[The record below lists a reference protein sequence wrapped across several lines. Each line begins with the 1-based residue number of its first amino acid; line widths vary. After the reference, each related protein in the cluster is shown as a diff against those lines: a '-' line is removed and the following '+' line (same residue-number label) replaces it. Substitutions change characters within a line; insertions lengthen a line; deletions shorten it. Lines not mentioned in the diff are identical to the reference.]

1 MPPLRSTNKR
11 FWDKT
16 AQFNDPS
23 KGSNA
28 MKTRHPMNAVAL
40 LLLALGLCCQPSAAL
55 AGGCEEAEALFL
67 NASKQSSP
75 DLQGDLLEQAVKLCP
90 THAKAWNNLGTVYE
104 KQKRLEA
111 AGKAYAA
118 SHQNDPQLGT
128 PLAGLGD
135 VAMKMGRF
143 EEAAKWYELFL
154 AFLEEEKMR
163 GNPRGLGIFEGEYQA
178 KLERAQLKQKILADS
193 MAGVVSSEVLK
204 RGLRPISP
212 VESVKEE
219 LEAERLSLFVYFDFN
234 SSELKK
240 QGKAQ
245 LAELADTMLLPEYRN
260 QIFLIEGHAD
270 LFGEQ
275 DYNRQ
280 LSSQRA
286 QKVREFLSA
295 RGVDPKRLEAKGLGE
310 SRPLVLGGDRQAQ
323 QINRRVEFVQLGVL
337 K

>member
-1 MPPLRSTNKR
+1 M
-11 FWDKT
+11 T
-16 AQFNDPS
+16 AQS
-23 KGSNA
+23 KDLREKENA
-28 MKTRHPMNAVAL
+28 MKTNAPFKTVAL
-40 LLLALGLCCQPSAAL
+40 IALMLIFCCQVPLALG
-55 AGGCEEAEALFL
+55 AGGCDQAESLFL
-67 NASKQSSP
+67 NASKQNSA
-75 DLQGDLLEQAVKLCP
+75 DAQRDLLEEAVKLCP

-111 AGKAYAA
+111 AHEAYDM
-118 SHQNDPQLGT
+118 SNRNDPGLGT

-154 AFLEEEKMR
+154 AFLQEEKLR

-178 KLERAQLKQKILADS
+178 KYERVQLKQKILADS

-212 VESVKEE
+212 TESVKED

-234 SSELKK
+234 SAELKK

-245 LAELADTMLLPEYRN
+245 LAELADTMLLPEYQN
-260 QIFLIEGHAD
+260 QVFLIEGHSD

-275 DYNRQ
+275 DYNRE

-286 QKVREFLSA
+286 KEVREFLASE
-295 RGVDPKRLEAKGLGE
+295 GVDPNRLQAKGFGE
-310 SRPLVLGGDRQAQ
+310 SRPLVLEGDRQAQ
-323 QINRRVEFVQLGVL
+323 QINRRVEFVQLGVM